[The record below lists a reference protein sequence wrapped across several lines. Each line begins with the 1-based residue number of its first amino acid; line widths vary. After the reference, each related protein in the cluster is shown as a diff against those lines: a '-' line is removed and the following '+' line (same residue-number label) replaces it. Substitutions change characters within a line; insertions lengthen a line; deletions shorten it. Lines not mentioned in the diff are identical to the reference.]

1 MLETHLLPAVEKFL
15 SNQGYRIFD
24 EPYFLSRRIDIIGI
38 RESYRNVVAVELKL
52 FRWRYALV
60 QAYLNTRVASYSYVA
75 LPEKYDSVDDTEF
88 KKLGIGLLTVGDGD
102 IVKKVIHP
110 RRSRRIQHSLRK
122 KFITNLLHG
131 D

>member
-1 MLETHLLPAVEKFL
+1 MSEIRLRQTVKNFL
-15 SNQGYRIFD
+15 SDQRYRTFD
-24 EPYFLSRRIDIIGI
+24 EPYFLSRRIDVIGI

-75 LPEKYDSVDDTEF
+75 LPEEKYDSVDDTEF
-88 KKLGIGLLTVGDGD
+88 KKLGIGLLTVGS
-102 IVKKVIHP
+102 IVKEVIQPH
-110 RRSRRIQHSLRK
+110 RSRRIQHFLRK